1 MMRADV
7 LSFLR
12 AASKAAALAWLA
24 TGCMD
29 DRIAGGGTETGNAD
43 VVAGRIL
50 DSDGRGLARMRVNLE
65 EVRTAAD
72 GSDGGASLYAFTDEK
87 GNYAFKKVASG
98 RYALYAPSADD
109 ADLAAIST
117 RLEKKDVK
125 LEPADAISRRS
136 VTLVGRVIPSP
147 ASGNV
152 EDIKVCVPG
161 MRACVSPGADS
172 VWTLPSAPKGTYE
185 ILFRFPHSAQYLAVQ
200 VGAES
205 GTTVYVRDAA
215 LGDSADAT
223 HQPYSFYELPEAEH
237 SFSIVPRAYA
247 AGEEPAWYA
256 GKSFADVKYYLL
268 SETGASTLWNPD
280 YLAGWKYSRTLDG
293 DSLHTGADL
302 PQPLAGFPAL
312 VRLSAANFD
321 FAQARADGGDLAFS
335 DTAGHLLPFEIERW
349 DAAGK
354 RAEVWV
360 RMDAMAAAKKDRKVV
375 MHWGNPSATP
385 RSDGAGVFRASE
397 GFIGAWHFLETSGA
411 EVAEA
416 RGLFS
421 GALTGPAPAGG
432 YSALRNP
439 AGAIGPAL
447 ALGKTGDYAH
457 FPNQAAL
464 DVTQTFT
471 VSIWARLDAGAPA
484 RKQLMAS
491 KWQPNKREWHFAI
504 QVDRTFEMEFGD
516 TAGVIQ
522 GNWRSKTPVATPE
535 QWHLYGCVFDKGTVK
550 LYQDGVEVSGAV
562 NTGTIPTAVTR
573 FKSDV
578 NIGSNTIDTTL
589 NLQGGLDEFQYYS
602 TAKPKEW
609 MDMLFR
615 TQKPQP

>member
-1 MMRADV
+1 MMRAKMP
-7 LSFLR
+7 SSLR
-12 AASKAAALAWLA
+12 AAVNAAVLAWFA

-29 DRIAGGGTETGNAD
+29 RVAGGGTETGNAD

-72 GSDGGASLYAFTDEK
+72 GSDGGSSHYAFTDAK
-87 GNYAFKKVASG
+87 GNYSFAKVHAG

-109 ADLAAIST
+109 AELAAIST
-117 RLEKKDVK
+117 RLEKKDSK
-125 LEPADAISRRS
+125 LDLDDIISRRA
-136 VTLVGRVIPSP
+136 VTLVGRVLPS
-147 ASGNV
+147 ASSGNV

-172 VWTLPSAPKGTYE
+172 VWTVPSAPKGTYE
-185 ILFRFPHSAQYLAVQ
+185 ILFRFPNSAQYLAVQ

-205 GTTVYVRDAA
+205 GSIVYVRDAA
-215 LGDSADAT
+215 LGDSADET
-223 HQPYSFYELPEAEH
+223 HRPYSFYELPEAGR

-247 AGEEPAWYA
+247 VGEEPAWYA
-256 GKSFADVKYYLL
+256 GKSFADVKYFLL
-268 SETGASTLWNPD
+268 SETGPAALWNPD
-280 YLAGWKYSRTLDG
+280 YLAAWKYSRTLDG

-302 PQPLAGFPAL
+302 AQPLAGFPAL
-312 VRLSAANFD
+312 VRLGAANFD
-321 FAQARADGGDLAFS
+321 FAQVRADGGDLVFS
-335 DTAGHLLPFEIERW
+335 DTAGRLLPFEIERW

-354 RAEVWV
+354 RAELWV
-360 RMDAMAAAKKDRKVV
+360 RLDAMAAAKKDRRIV

-385 RSDGAGVFRASE
+385 RSNGAGVFRASE
-397 GFIGAWHFLETSGA
+397 GFIGAWHFREPEGA

-416 RGLFS
+416 RGLFPGS
-421 GALTGPAPAGG
+421 LTGPEPAGG
-432 YSALRNP
+432 FSSLRTLD
-439 AGAIGPAL
+439 GAIGPGL
-447 ALGKTGDYAH
+447 ALGRSGDYAH
-457 FPNQAAL
+457 VPNQAAL
-464 DVTQTFT
+464 DVTQAFT

-491 KWQPNKREWHFAI
+491 KWQPNRREWHFAI
-504 QVDRTFEMEFGD
+504 QTDRTFEMEFGD

-535 QWHLYGCVFDKGTVK
+535 QWHLYGAVFDKGTIR
-550 LYQDGVEVSGAV
+550 LYLDGAEVAGAV
-562 NTGTIPTAVTR
+562 ATGTIPAAVTR

-589 NLQGGLDEFQYYS
+589 NLQGGLDEFHYYS
-602 TAKPKEW
+602 AAKSKEW